1 MKTAL
6 LIMGALL
13 LGSAAPLADLPSA
26 VYKGG
31 AQTVEKAGKRIQFIQ
46 GNTLD
51 LMELEVYT
59 LTLKAGQANQAQPA
73 ATAAEEL
80 LVVKTGSLAATV
92 QDSTKTLGP
101 GGVMLIGAGDKQRLR
116 NVSGAPA
123 TYYVLRYKSKDG
135 VDRPRAQAGGGS
147 FVKDWSQF
155 NVVKTDKKETRPVFD
170 RPSTMFRRFD
180 VHATTLMP
188 GVASHPPHTHRTEE
202 IILLTQGSGEILID
216 QQAHKA
222 AAGDVVFLAANV
234 PHAFTNTGKGPCGY
248 FAIQWHSN
256 AEK

>member
-6 LIMGALL
+6 LVVSALL
-13 LGSAAPLADLPSA
+13 LSRAVPTADVPSA
-26 VYKGG
+26 VYKG
-31 AQTVEKAGKRIQFIQ
+31 TTRTTEKVGERVQFMK
-46 GNTLD
+46 GSTLD
-51 LMELEVYT
+51 LKELEVYT
-59 LTLKAGQANQAQPA
+59 FTLKAGQANQAQA
-73 ATAAEEL
+73 VTSDAEEL
-80 LVVKTGSLAATV
+80 IVVKTGSLAATI

-116 NVSGAPA
+116 NGSGAPA

-135 VDRPRAQAGGGS
+135 VDRQRAQAGGGS
-147 FVKDWSQF
+147 FMKDWDQF
-155 NVVKTDKKETRPVFD
+155 KVVKTDKKETRPVFD

-188 GVASHPPHTHRTEE
+188 GIASHPPHTHRTEE
-202 IILLTQGSGEILID
+202 IILMTQGSGEILID
-216 QQAHKA
+216 QKAHKA
-222 AAGDVVFLAANV
+222 AAGDIVFLEANV

-256 AEK
+256 AER